1 MIQSM
6 TGYGKAEISLPN
18 KNIIIEL
25 KSLNSKQLDLHI
37 KMSPVYK
44 EKEMKLREIIANAL
58 KRGKI
63 ELTIWSELVNR
74 ESKYYI
80 NTELVKNYYNQIK
93 ELQKEIGNE
102 EEILQTLFRMPEI
115 IQKERNLIDKNEWKQ
130 IKKGID
136 KATNNLLLFRK
147 DEGKKLANDI
157 TARVKKIKELLK
169 VINPLAKQRIEKV
182 KASLQSKLNEIDSSK
197 IDGDRFEQELLYYLE
212 KQSIS
217 EEQIRLKIHLDYFL
231 ESMEKKSP
239 NGKKLSFITQEMG
252 REINTIGSKS
262 SNADMQKMV
271 VQMKDEL
278 EKIKEQLSNIL

>member
-157 TARVKKIKELLK
+157 TARVKKITELLK

>member
-1 MIQSM
+1 M

-44 EKEMKLREIIANAL
+44 EKEMKLREIIANVL

-157 TARVKKIKELLK
+157 TARVKKITELLK

>member
-1 MIQSM
+1 M

>member
-1 MIQSM
+1 M
-6 TGYGKAEISLPN
+6 
-18 KNIIIEL
+18 
-25 KSLNSKQLDLHI
+25 NSKQLDLHI

-44 EKEMKLREIIANAL
+44 EKEMQLREIIANAL

-63 ELTIWSELVNR
+63 ELAIWSELVNR

-115 IQKERNLIDKNEWKQ
+115 IQKERNLIDKNECEQ

-136 KATNNLLLFRK
+136 KAIKNLLLFRK
-147 DEGKKLANDI
+147 DEGIKLSNDI

-182 KASLQSKLNEIDSSK
+182 KKSLQLKLNEIDSSK
-197 IDGDRFEQELLYYLE
+197 IDEDRFEQELLYYLE

-262 SNADMQKMV
+262 SNAD
-271 VQMKDEL
+271 
-278 EKIKEQLSNIL
+278 